1 MNAYEFDPVVN
12 IDKKRFT
19 DTERNLILQ
28 VVARDEDIRR
38 QERNRIRY
46 IAIYKYKLKLSS
58 FCLKLASY
66 LTAKDISNLVN
77 GRNQLEKIYSQL
89 ESYSYI
95 RKKKKLLQ
103 HDIKVQ

>member
-46 IAIYKYKLKLSS
+46 IAIYKYKLKLT
-58 FCLKLASY
+58 F
-66 LTAKDISNLVN
+66 V
-77 GRNQLEKIYSQL
+77 
-89 ESYSYI
+89 
-95 RKKKKLLQ
+95 
-103 HDIKVQ
+103 